1 MLSSLLQQL
10 HGDVYRRHEQ
20 LGMSAWNSG
29 GGGQTPCRLLPWREA
44 GGGGSRAAVPLP
56 ALIRL
61 QQCFSL
67 TTNQSPTTSQQTS
80 HQQLAGGTFLSEQ
93 TGTGQPWPCR
103 ALTTCL
109 ACLPRRLVLRHGPKR
124 RARAWKGVTS
134 MAAGR
139 RAVHDGTAP
148 STAPELACCVR
159 ARHPD
164 GPLFAWL
171 SLHHW
176 IGICILVG
184 PAWFGNGPAGGTF
197 GRVRVWPGTKRLVV
211 YEKGK
216 NQKACSMQHMFT
228 AKIHFFQ
235 LPIGFRS
242 LHLIY
247 FFHY

>member
-44 GGGGSRAAVPLP
+44 GGGGAEGSRGYHDKCVRAAVPLP

-80 HQQLAGGTFLSEQ
+80 HQQLASGTFLSEQ
-93 TGTGQPWPCR
+93 TGTSQPWPCR

-124 RARAWKGVTS
+124 RARA
-134 MAAGR
+134 
-139 RAVHDGTAP
+139 
-148 STAPELACCVR
+148 L
-159 ARHPD
+159 
-164 GPLFAWL
+164 
-171 SLHHW
+171 
-176 IGICILVG
+176 
-184 PAWFGNGPAGGTF
+184 
-197 GRVRVWPGTKRLVV
+197 
-211 YEKGK
+211 GK
-216 NQKACSMQHMFT
+216 A
-228 AKIHFFQ
+228 
-235 LPIGFRS
+235 
-242 LHLIY
+242 
-247 FFHY
+247 

>member
-1 MLSSLLQQL
+1 MLFSHNKSVTNNQ
-10 HGDVYRRHEQ
+10 
-20 LGMSAWNSG
+20 
-29 GGGQTPCRLLPWREA
+29 
-44 GGGGSRAAVPLP
+44 P
-56 ALIRL
+56 A
-61 QQCFSL
+61 
-67 TTNQSPTTSQQTS
+67 NQSPAASQRYFSVRTNR
-80 HQQLAGGTFLSEQ
+80 HQPALAVPCTDHLPCLS
-93 TGTGQPWPCR
+93 PSSSRSAAWPQ
-103 ALTTCL
+103 A
-109 ACLPRRLVLRHGPKR
+109 AG
-124 RARAWKGVTS
+124 ARAWKGVTS